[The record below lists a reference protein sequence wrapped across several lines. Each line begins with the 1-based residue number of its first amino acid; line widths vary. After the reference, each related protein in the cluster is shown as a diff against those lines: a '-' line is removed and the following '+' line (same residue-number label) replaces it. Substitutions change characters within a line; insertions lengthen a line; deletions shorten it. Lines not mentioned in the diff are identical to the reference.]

1 MASTYSS
8 NLGIELIGSGEQ
20 SGTWGTTTNNNL
32 GTLLEQSIC
41 GYGAAAV
48 TTGNTTTIT
57 MPNGASGTARNMV
70 ISVTGTGGAST
81 VLAVPDSRTKIY
93 TIFNGATGAITVRT
107 VSGSGISVPTS
118 TKAILYCDGTNV
130 VDAVNYFSSLTLG
143 AALPV
148 ASGGTGLATLTAN
161 NVILGNGTSN
171 PTFVAPTTNGNILTA
186 NGTTWVSSAPVYQ
199 GTVTSVAMSVPTFL
213 SVAGSPIT
221 ASGTLAVTLSGTALP
236 VANGGTG
243 VTSTTA
249 YAVYTGN
256 SAGTGFTAIANG
268 TTGQILQATTSGA
281 PVWGSTYAGT
291 VTSVAAITL
300 GTTGTDLSSTVATGT
315 TTPVITLQVPTA
327 SATNR
332 GALSAADWTTF
343 NNKGSGT
350 ITSVTG
356 TAPVVSSGG
365 TTPAISMAAATTSVD
380 GYLTSTDWNTFNG
393 KQAAGSYVTVGG
405 ALGTPSSG
413 TLTNCTFPTLNQ
425 NTSGTAAGL
434 SSTLV
439 VSSGGTGSATAT
451 AYAVQCGGTTSTGA
465 HQSVASV
472 GTSGQVLTSNGA
484 SALPT
489 FQTIS
494 SYAGTR
500 GQSFTT
506 GGTFTIPTGITTLK
520 VTVQGGGGTGASG
533 AGRGG
538 SSGATAIVYLTGLTP
553 GNTIGVTVAAAAGN
567 SSIQSGTQAITTVTA
582 NGNGGSA
589 TNGTI
594 NISGAVGGFYS
605 YDGSA
610 YSGGTGGSSTFGG
623 AGAGGNNNQVG
634 YAATGYGSGGGGG
647 GGYNCCGVVW
657 SAGGSGAQGIVIF
670 EY

>member
-20 SGTWGTTTNNNL
+20 AGTWGTTTNNNL

-81 VLAVPDSRTKIY
+81 FLEVPASKTKLYI
-93 TIFNGATGAITVRT
+93 IFNGATGAITVKPT
-107 VSGSGISVPTS
+107 GFSGISVPAS
-118 TKAILYCDGTNV
+118 TKAVLYCDGTNI

-161 NVILGNGTSN
+161 NVILGSGTSS
-171 PTFVAPTTNGNILTA
+171 PTFVAPTTSGNILTA
-186 NGTTWVSSAPVYQ
+186 NGTTWVSSAPATN

-243 VTSTTA
+243 LT
-249 YAVYTGN
+249 
-256 SAGTGFTAIANG
+256 AGTSGGVLAYTASGTLASSALLTQYGVVYGGGAGAVPVATAAG
-268 TTGQILQATTSGA
+268 TTGQVLTATTSGA
-281 PVWGSTYAGT
+281 PSWAAPATNGT

-300 GTTGTDLSSTVATGT
+300 GTTGTDLSSTVANGT

-327 SATNR
+327 SAANR

-350 ITSVTG
+350 VTSVTG

-365 TTPAISMAAATTSVD
+365 TTPAISMAAATTSVN
-380 GYLTSTDWNTFNG
+380 GYLTSTDWNTFNN
-393 KQAAGSYVTVGG
+393 KQASGSYLTNGG

-425 NTSGTAAGL
+425 NT
-434 SSTLV
+434 
-439 VSSGGTGSATAT
+439 TGNAATAT
-451 AYAVQCGGTTSTGA
+451 TATTANAVSAGA
-465 HQSVASV
+465 VDVAGLATAAKPIGAGQTWQEFTV
-472 GTSGQVLTSNGA
+472 GTARVLGTFYTNSSGRPIMV
-484 SALPT
+484 
-489 FQTIS
+489 
-494 SYAGTR
+494 
-500 GQSFTT
+500 SFTAQY
-506 GGTFTIPTGITTLK
+506 GANQLAEL
-520 VTVQGGGGTGASG
+520 TVD
-533 AGRGG
+533 
-538 SSGATAIVYLTGLTP
+538 
-553 GNTIGVTVAAAAGN
+553 
-567 SSIQSGTQAITTVTA
+567 
-582 NGNGGSA
+582 
-589 TNGTI
+589 
-594 NISGAVGGFYS
+594 GFP
-605 YDGSA
+605 
-610 YSGGTGGSSTFGG
+610 
-623 AGAGGNNNQVG
+623 VG
-634 YAATGYGSGGGGG
+634 YASWSSFASGFVGGTISAIVPAGSVYSVYSVGL
-647 GGYNCCGVVW
+647 
-657 SAGGSGAQGIVIF
+657 SGTPRWF
-670 EY
+670 ELR